1 MNKLYIVKWSFGWLA
16 IVCFCTSLFL
26 HCFNTQW
33 QGWICYLS
41 TLTIDLEALDPDWK
55 SIIDLRNNESFI
67 LLSCF
72 LWMPGTVN
80 VEVKLDD
87 DWESQTFYVAI
98 CLGRL
103 PIKQFPRLFAL
114 DYNMHLVC
122 CPSCFIMYSF
132 VDFFFHD
139 SLFKF
144 VQMKKIKVW
153 AVVWYYNWKL
163 TDYKAREWLLVF
175 LIRVQINQ
183 LENKTLV

>member
-1 MNKLYIVKWSFGWLA
+1 M
-16 IVCFCTSLFL
+16 
-26 HCFNTQW
+26 
-33 QGWICYLS
+33 CYLS

-163 TDYKAREWLLVF
+163 TDYKAREWLLML

-183 LENKTLV
+183 AMCGWVTELFGFNLKTKHWFGWKEKSHEYKFWWTWCIQAAN